1 MLLFVR
7 YGIIILQGKAP
18 CKQTECNTNC
28 KGVLHMKIKIPYVVV
43 TAVKG
48 REVNDVVFIDTAS
61 RKTCADNMK
70 ANGVRVLNTVVKK
83 CELDLDYT
91 DAVSEV
97 IFTEV
102 CKQSGANIAWDDI
115 AGVFIDIPAESA
127 GDSND

>member
-1 MLLFVR
+1 
-7 YGIIILQGKAP
+7 
-18 CKQTECNTNC
+18 
-28 KGVLHMKIKIPYVVV
+28 MKIKIPYVVV
-43 TAVKG
+43 TAIKG

-61 RKTCADNMK
+61 RKTCADNIK
-70 ANGVRVLNTVVKK
+70 ANGVRVLRTAVKR

-115 AGVFIDIPAESA
+115 AGAFIDVPAESA
-127 GDSND
+127 GVSNE

>member
-1 MLLFVR
+1 
-7 YGIIILQGKAP
+7 
-18 CKQTECNTNC
+18 
-28 KGVLHMKIKIPYVVV
+28 MKLKIPYVVV

-48 REVNDVVFIDTAS
+48 CEVNDVVFIDTAS
-61 RKTCADNMK
+61 RKTCADNLK
-70 ANGVRVLNTVVKK
+70 ANGVRVLSTAVKR

-115 AGVFIDIPAESA
+115 AGAFTDIPAEDA
-127 GDSND
+127 GDSNE

>member
-1 MLLFVR
+1 
-7 YGIIILQGKAP
+7 
-18 CKQTECNTNC
+18 
-28 KGVLHMKIKIPYVVV
+28 MKVKIPYVVV
-43 TAVKG
+43 TAYKG

-70 ANGVRVLNTVVKK
+70 ANGVRVLNTVVKR

-127 GDSND
+127 GDSNE

>member
-1 MLLFVR
+1 
-7 YGIIILQGKAP
+7 
-18 CKQTECNTNC
+18 
-28 KGVLHMKIKIPYVVV
+28 MKIKIPYVVV
-43 TAVKG
+43 TAIEG
-48 REVNDVVFIDTAS
+48 RKVNDVVFIDTAS

-70 ANGVRVLNTVVKK
+70 ANGVRVLNTVVKR

-115 AGVFIDIPAESA
+115 AGVFIGIPAESA

>member
-1 MLLFVR
+1 
-7 YGIIILQGKAP
+7 
-18 CKQTECNTNC
+18 
-28 KGVLHMKIKIPYVVV
+28 MKIKIPYVVV

-70 ANGVRVLNTVVKK
+70 ANGVRVLNTVVKR

-102 CKQSGANIAWDDI
+102 CKQSGADIAWDDI

-127 GDSND
+127 GDSNE

>member
-1 MLLFVR
+1 
-7 YGIIILQGKAP
+7 
-18 CKQTECNTNC
+18 
-28 KGVLHMKIKIPYVVV
+28 MKLKIPYVVV

-61 RKTCADNMK
+61 RKTCADNLK
-70 ANGVRVLNTVVKK
+70 ANGVCELSTAVKR

-115 AGVFIDIPAESA
+115 AGAFTDIPAEGA
-127 GDSND
+127 GDSNE

>member
-1 MLLFVR
+1 
-7 YGIIILQGKAP
+7 
-18 CKQTECNTNC
+18 
-28 KGVLHMKIKIPYVVV
+28 MKIKIPYVVV
-43 TAVKG
+43 TAYKG

-70 ANGVRVLNTVVKK
+70 ANGVRVLNTVVKR

-102 CKQSGANIAWDDI
+102 CKQSGADIAWDDI

-127 GDSND
+127 GDNND